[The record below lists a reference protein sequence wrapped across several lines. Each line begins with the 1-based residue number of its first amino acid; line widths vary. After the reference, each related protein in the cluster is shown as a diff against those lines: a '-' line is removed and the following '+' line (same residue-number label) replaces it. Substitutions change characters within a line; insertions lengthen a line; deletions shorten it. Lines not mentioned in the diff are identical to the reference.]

1 MHVVELL
8 ESYYAEQVELWM
20 HEIARMKA
28 DREKRRL
35 GRSFSEYDESALLDS
50 TISDLSRFSM
60 HSIN

>member
-1 MHVVELL
+1 
-8 ESYYAEQVELWM
+8 M
-20 HEIARMKA
+20 HEITKMKA
-28 DREKRRL
+28 DREKKRL